1 MVRLFFIVI
10 FWLLACLPAGA
21 SVEIALGGSNP
32 ATIEEVYRREG
43 TSFLSVDEVLRA
55 VGLSGRW
62 ISVDH
67 VYTFNTP
74 RGTAI
79 ISPGSQ
85 FIRLN
90 GDFIP
95 LSHRPRFIDGKLRVP
110 ENFVTG
116 NLRNLLGQPVY
127 YRNLQPVVDEETSG
141 EEGTLDRLFAF
152 LLSKKKTVSIPGIRG
167 VAIDPGHGGEDQ
179 GVIGLD
185 GVKEK
190 DVTLN
195 AARRFEKLIKMRM
208 GIPVYL
214 SRDGDYALTWQK
226 RFEPALRSDVDA
238 LITLHAQ
245 GAFSSGPQGLALF
258 IRPQN
263 GLENEQTEAVR
274 PDLSLQLAQELKVSL
289 EKQGLPVLDIIQAP
303 LLPLGR
309 GDLPS
314 VLVEMGYLTNSKDK
328 RQLVEGA
335 GLDRM
340 AEALYA
346 GFKAFAD
353 KQKESMN

>member
-1 MVRLFFIVI
+1 MVRLFFIAF
-10 FWLLACLPAGA
+10 FWLLACLPAAA
-21 SVEIALGGSNP
+21 SVEIALSGSSP
-32 ATIEEVYRREG
+32 VTIEEVYRREG
-43 TSFLSVDEVLRA
+43 TSFLPVDEVLRA

-62 ISVDH
+62 ISVEH
-67 VYTFNTP
+67 IYTFQTP
-74 RGTAI
+74 RGKAT

-85 FIRLN
+85 FIRLD

-116 NLRNLLGQPVY
+116 NLRSLLGQTVY
-127 YRNLQPVVDEETSG
+127 YRNLQPVIDEGDSG

-152 LLSKKKTVSIPGIRG
+152 LLNKEKTARSSGIRG
-167 VAIDPGHGGEDQ
+167 LALDPGHGGEDS

-185 GVKEK
+185 GIKEK
-190 DVTLN
+190 TVTLD

-214 SRDGDYALTWQK
+214 SRDGDYALSWEK
-226 RFEPALRSDVDA
+226 RFEPALRNDVDA

-245 GAFSSGPQGLALF
+245 GAFTSGPQGLTLF

-263 GLENEQTEAVR
+263 GTEGEQAAAAP
-274 PDLSLQLAQELKVSL
+274 PDLSLKLAQELKTSL
-289 EKQGLPVLDIIQAP
+289 ERQGLPVLDIVQAP
-303 LLPLGR
+303 LLPLGL
-309 GDLPS
+309 GDLPT
-314 VLVEMGYLTNSKDK
+314 VLVEMGYLTNGTDK
-328 RQLVEGA
+328 KQLAEGA

-353 KQKESMN
+353 KQKENMN

>member
-1 MVRLFFIVI
+1 MVRFLFVV
-10 FWLLACLPAGA
+10 LLWFLTCLPAVA
-21 SVEIALGGSNP
+21 SVEISLGGSSP
-32 ATIEEVYRREG
+32 VTIEEVYRRDG
-43 TSFLSVDEVLRA
+43 TSFLPVDEVLGA

-62 ISVDH
+62 ISVEH
-67 VYTFNTP
+67 IYTFKTP
-74 RGTAI
+74 RGTAT

-85 FIRLN
+85 FIRVA

-116 NLRNLLGQPVY
+116 NLRTLLGQTVY
-127 YRNLQPVVDEETSG
+127 YRNLQPVVDQDPGG

-152 LLSKKKTVSIPGIRG
+152 LLNKKETVAAPGIRG
-167 VAIDPGHGGEDQ
+167 VAIDPGHGGEDP

-190 DVTLN
+190 DVTLS
-195 AARRFEKLIKMRM
+195 AARRFEKLIKMRL

-214 SRDGDYALTWQK
+214 SRDEDYALSWQK

-245 GAFSSGPQGLALF
+245 GAFTSAPQGLTLF

-263 GLENEQTEAVR
+263 GIGDDKSEGGR
-274 PDLSLQLAQELKVSL
+274 PDLSLKLAQELKASL
-289 EKQGLPVLDIIQAP
+289 ERQGLPVLDIVQAP

-314 VLVEMGYLTNSKDK
+314 VLVEMGYLTNREDK
-328 RQLVEGA
+328 KQLAEDA

-340 AEALYA
+340 AEALYG
-346 GFKAFAD
+346 GFKVFAD
-353 KQKESMN
+353 KQKENMN